1 LWQEISKDY
10 AGGIIPANSGYKM
23 IDILKKSLIRLGITT
38 KGEAIV
44 YLVAGVVVIILF
56 VLTLK
61 LLRRKK
67 FKKVIDVNLTDDGQD
82 GDKPAEDSYEP
93 IIKRIKQVKRKCRS
107 ILFTSTEAEALPV
120 TIPVNVA
127 VGLAKSKKLCL
138 LIDLDL
144 KRDAVAKAFGL
155 DAEQSSLR
163 AKAVQTEI
171 ENLWVW
177 PGHYFSQSRQ
187 MNVAEIVEKA
197 EDRFDF
203 ILINAPALVRGPD
216 YRQIISAAQAAFICT
231 KNTSEMKKLAELIK
245 PFDCTIIG
253 HIQIP

>member
-1 LWQEISKDY
+1 MV
-10 AGGIIPANSGYKM
+10 N
-23 IDILKKSLIRLGITT
+23 ILKKILLSLGIHT
-38 KGEAIV
+38 KVQAAIFFA
-44 YLVAGVVVIILF
+44 VAGVIFIILF
-56 VLTLK
+56 MFILWI
-61 LLRRKK
+61 LRRRKY
-67 FKKVIDVNLTDDGQD
+67 KKVINVNLTDGGQG
-82 GDKPAEDSYEP
+82 GDKPAEGSYEP
-93 IIKRIKQVKRKCRS
+93 IVKRIRQVNKKYRS

-127 VGLAKSKKLCL
+127 MGLAKSKKLCL

-177 PGHYFSQSRQ
+177 PGHYFSQSKQ
-187 MNVAEIVEKA
+187 MNVTEIVEKA

-203 ILINAPALVRGPD
+203 ILINAPALVSSLDRK
-216 YRQIISAAQAAFICT
+216 QIILAARAAFICT
-231 KNTSEMKKLAELIK
+231 KNTSEMKKLAELLK
-245 PFDCTIIG
+245 PLDCTIIG